1 MVVEIGGVEF
11 ICVGRVHGNLHC
23 RGREG
28 GGRVAKEEK
37 RPHQRVLESGGA
49 SLIAL
54 KKKLKLKKFILC

>member
-37 RPHQRVLESGGA
+37 RPNQRVLESGGA
-49 SLIAL
+49 SLLA
-54 KKKLKLKKFILC
+54 FY